1 MATYIFQTISD
12 EGKAA
17 GVEAGTEE
25 ARDWYRDKAQSIRQV
40 NTKRELRRRKD
51 GEGRARAVNKLVDLD
66 IGRMYMF
73 FYDPKYKE
81 ELPYYDMFPLIFVL
95 EKYKDGF
102 LGMNLHYLPP
112 VFRARLMDKL
122 YNIER
127 NDAVRESKK
136 LRLNYGLLNNAAKY
150 KYFRPTVKRYLFS
163 QVRSRYLWIPYEE
176 WDIALMLPTQRFR
189 KAKQNVVWKDSKNK
203 IRKQ

>member
-73 FYDPKYKE
+73 FYDPKFKE
-81 ELPYYDMFPLIFVL
+81 ELPYYDQFPLIFVL
-95 EKYKDGF
+95 DKYKDGF

-112 VFRARLMDKL
+112 VFRARLMDRL
-122 YNIER
+122 YSIER
-127 NDAVRESKK
+127 NDQVRESKK

>member
-112 VFRARLMDKL
+112 VFRARLMDRL